1 MYQETVHE
9 NVEDMLAVETD
20 LHQMFRH
27 QKEEGSL
34 ARHTNAHA
42 LIQRIEDTT
51 DQNLADLRA
60 CAEQLGGQSTLKK
73 AVGAVTG
80 LASGIW
86 QRARQSD
93 SASRIMRDAYAALSF
108 AVVCYEMLHT
118 TALAAGDMRTADLA
132 LRHMKS
138 YAPLII
144 ELTEMIPEVVVAE
157 LSSEGKLPSDAKAAR
172 EAVQNARSAW
182 STAQSEATQVH

>member
-34 ARHTNAHA
+34 ARHTNARA

-51 DQNLADLRA
+51 DRNLADLRA

-73 AVGAVTG
+73 AVGAVAG
-80 LASGIW
+80 LASGVW

-93 SASRIMRDAYAALSF
+93 SASRIMRDAYGALSF

-118 TALAAGDMRTADLA
+118 TALAAGDTRTSEMA
-132 LRHMKS
+132 LQHMKS
-138 YAPLII
+138 YAPLIV
-144 ELTEMIPEVVVAE
+144 ELSDMIPEVVVTE
-157 LSSEGKLPSDAKAAR
+157 LASEGKLPSDENAAR
-172 EAVQNARSAW
+172 EAVRNAREAW
-182 STAQSEATQVH
+182 NTASRVH

>member
-27 QKEEGSL
+27 QKEDGSL
-34 ARHTNAHA
+34 ARHAETQA
-42 LIQRIEDTT
+42 LLQRIEDVT
-51 DQNLADLRA
+51 DRNLAELRA

-73 AVGAVTG
+73 AVGAALGV
-80 LASGIW
+80 ASGLW

-93 SASRIMRDAYAALSF
+93 SASRIMRDCYGALSF
-108 AVVCYEMLHT
+108 GVVCYEMLHT
-118 TALAAGDMRTADLA
+118 TALAAGDTRTADLA
-132 LRHMKS
+132 LRNMKN

-144 ELTEMIPEVVVAE
+144 ELTDLIPEVLVAE
-157 LSSEGKLPSDAKAAR
+157 LAAEGKLPADDEAAR
-172 EAVQNARSAW
+172 EAVRNARSAW
-182 STAQSEATQVH
+182 SGAQSEAQMH